1 MVEQR
6 RRDGGVEEEVEWR
19 SQGVVGAAEEV
30 GVEDGGGA
38 RAKPGVVVDLSV
50 FIG

>member
-19 SQGVVGAAEEV
+19 SQGVVGAGEM